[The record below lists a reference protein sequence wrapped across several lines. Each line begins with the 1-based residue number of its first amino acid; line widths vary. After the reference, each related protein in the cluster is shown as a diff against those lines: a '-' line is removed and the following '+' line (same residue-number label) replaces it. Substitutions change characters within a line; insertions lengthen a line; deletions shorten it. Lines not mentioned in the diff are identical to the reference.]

1 MKTDRIRVSLEITK
15 ELSIKLK
22 EEAIKK
28 DISIN
33 ALIRLALIEYLNK
46 VNN

>member
-1 MKTDRIRVSLEITK
+1 MRTNRIRISLEITN
-15 ELSIKLK
+15 ELNTKLK
-22 EEAIKK
+22 EEAIKN

-46 VNN
+46 VNK